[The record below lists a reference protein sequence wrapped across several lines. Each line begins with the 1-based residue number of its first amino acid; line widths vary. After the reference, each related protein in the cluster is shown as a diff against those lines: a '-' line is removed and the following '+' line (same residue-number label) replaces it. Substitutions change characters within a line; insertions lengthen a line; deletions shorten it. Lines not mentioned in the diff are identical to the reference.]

1 MDFKRLQSTIFSNY
15 NRGAF
20 CSGNSTIMQL
30 GAEKKN
36 SNGAVRRI
44 VPDGGKGR
52 EGTDKAKQGKAT
64 SGRKSKA
71 QEVYAL

>member
-1 MDFKRLQSTIFSNY
+1 MIRSNY

-30 GAEKKN
+30 WAEKKN
-36 SNGAVRRI
+36 SNGAVRGI

-52 EGTDKAKQGKAT
+52 EGTDKMKQGKAT
-64 SGRKSKA
+64 SWRKSKA
-71 QEVYAL
+71 QEV

>member
-30 GAEKKN
+30 GAEKVIATV
-36 SNGAVRRI
+36 GCGGLCRAV
-44 VPDGGKGR
+44 GR
-52 EGTDKAKQGKAT
+52 EGKDKTKQGKAT
-64 SGRKSKA
+64 SRRKSKA
-71 QEVYAL
+71 QEV